1 VEPVDG
7 LRDAIAEVVRR
18 RRKEYGIAQESLADK
33 VGLNRSYVGMIE
45 RGRQT
50 PSLDV
55 VFAIA
60 SGLEI
65 DPWVLVKEIQEE
77 WELGRGDKPAD
88 Q

>member
-1 VEPVDG
+1 MEPVDG

-18 RRKEYGIAQESLADK
+18 RRKAYGIAQESLADK

-60 SGLEI
+60 GGLEV
-65 DPWVLVKEIQEE
+65 DAWVLVKEIQDE
-77 WELGRGDKPAD
+77 WELRRGGKPTGA
-88 Q
+88 

>member
-1 VEPVDG
+1 MEPVDG
-7 LRDAIAEVVRR
+7 LKDAIAEVVRR
-18 RRKEYGIAQESLADK
+18 RRKAYGIAQESLADK

-60 SGLEI
+60 GGLEL
-65 DPWVLVKEIQEE
+65 DAWVLVKEIQDE
-77 WELGRGDKPAD
+77 WELRRDGKPTGA
-88 Q
+88 